1 MYLVCYGT
9 RPELLKLI
17 PLINKMKIEKMNY
30 KVLFSGQHKDLITDF
45 KHLVNTDIIL
55 DDIMIPGQTLNK

>member
-1 MYLVCYGT
+1 M
-9 RPELLKLI
+9 E
-17 PLINKMKIEKMNY
+17 MKIEKMNY